1 MTCQRRTSA
10 KFFEEHYV
18 TSQKILSIVPL
29 LLLAAVVAAAVP
41 APLDPI
47 KVAPHIYQ
55 LKFENERV
63 RVIEQTVRNGETQAL
78 HAHPDRLLVYLQTCA
93 WVEEDGEGGKRM
105 QSFKYGEVAWAD
117 AETHG
122 GGNASVV
129 QECKILEIEM
139 L

>member
-1 MTCQRRTSA
+1 MTKHS
-10 KFFEEHYV
+10 
-18 TSQKILSIVPL
+18 ILTAVPL
-29 LLLAAVVAAAVP
+29 LLLAAVVAASVP

-47 KVAPHIYQ
+47 KVAPHIYE
-55 LKFENERV
+55 LEFENDRV
-63 RVIEQTVRNGETQAL
+63 RVVRQTVRNGETQPL

-93 WVEEDGEGGKRM
+93 WLEDDGQGGQRM

-122 GGNASVV
+122 GNTANVV

>member
-1 MTCQRRTSA
+1 
-10 KFFEEHYV
+10 V
-18 TSQKILSIVPL
+18 TKHKILTAVSL

-41 APLDPI
+41 APLDPL
-47 KVAPHIYQ
+47 KVAPHIYE
-55 LKFENERV
+55 LEFENDRV
-63 RVIEQTVRNGETQAL
+63 RVVQQTVRNGETQPL

-93 WVEEDGEGGKRM
+93 WIEDDGQGGRRM
-105 QSFKYGEVAWAD
+105 QSFSYGEVAWAE

-122 GGNASVV
+122 GDTASVV

>member
-1 MTCQRRTSA
+1 MSA
-10 KFFEEHYV
+10 NKLV
-18 TSQKILSIVPL
+18 SILPL
-29 LLLAAVVAAAVP
+29 LLLAAVVGAAVP
-41 APLDPI
+41 APLDPL
-47 KVAPHIYQ
+47 KVAPHIYE
-55 LKFENERV
+55 LEFENEQV
-63 RVIEQTVRNGETQAL
+63 RVIRQTIRNGETQPL

-93 WVEEDGEGGKRM
+93 WLEDDGHGGERM

-122 GGNASVV
+122 GNTATVV

>member
-1 MTCQRRTSA
+1 MKKLIA
-10 KFFEEHYV
+10 V
-18 TSQKILSIVPL
+18 LPA
-29 LLLAAVVAAAVP
+29 LLLAAVVGAAVP
-41 APLDPI
+41 MPLDPI

-55 LKFENERV
+55 LEFENERV
-63 RVIEQTVRNGETQAL
+63 RVIKQTIRNGETQPL

-93 WVEEDGEGGKRM
+93 WIESDGHGGERM
-105 QSFKYGEVAWAD
+105 QQFAYGAVAWAE

-122 GGNASVV
+122 GNTANVV

>member
-10 KFFEEHYV
+10 KFLEEHYV
-18 TSQKILSIVPL
+18 TSQKLLSIVPL

-47 KVAPHIYQ
+47 RVAPHIYQ
-55 LKFENERV
+55 LEFENERV
-63 RVIEQTVRNGETQAL
+63 RVIKQTVRNGETQPL

-93 WVEEDGEGGKRM
+93 WVEDDGKGGKRM
-105 QSFKYGEVAWAD
+105 QSLKYGEVVWAN

>member
-1 MTCQRRTSA
+1 MNRRS
-10 KFFEEHYV
+10 V
-18 TSQKILSIVPL
+18 LSGIPL
-29 LLLAAVVAAAVP
+29 LLLAAVVAASVP

-47 KVAPHIYQ
+47 KVAPHIYE
-55 LKFENERV
+55 LELENNRV
-63 RVIEQTVRNGETQAL
+63 RVLRQTVRNGETLPL

-93 WVEEDGEGGKRM
+93 WLEDDGEGGQRM

-122 GGNASVV
+122 GNTATVV